1 MMPRPPWRE
10 FCTQTALRARVS
22 ARARSRQRGMALF
35 VSLVLLLVLTLLG
48 ISAVQT
54 TGLETRMARNDHDA
68 LLAFQ
73 AAESALREAETRL
86 ETLTSTAVFTAT
98 GNGGLWSMPQ
108 SNSAPRWQDDAIW
121 ENGSTIAALPAS
133 VAETGSR
140 EVETAA
146 PPRYIIE
153 HVATVER
160 TENAYQIDDPYAFV
174 ATGRV
179 QIFRVT
185 ALGIG
190 ATEHARV
197 MLQTTY
203 GRVMD

>member
-1 MMPRPPWRE
+1 MVRSPRPERG
-10 FCTQTALRARVS
+10 
-22 ARARSRQRGMALF
+22 RSDHRGLPQETGMALF

-86 ETLTSTAVFTAT
+86 DTLTSTVVFTAT

-108 SNSAPRWQDDAIW
+108 AGSAPRWQDDEVW
-121 ENGSTIAALPAS
+121 QDGSTIAALPAS
-133 VAETGSR
+133 VAEAGSR

-174 ATGRV
+174 ATDRV
-179 QIFRVT
+179 QVFRIT

>member
-1 MMPRPPWRE
+1 MTERTRWPSRPR
-10 FCTQTALRARVS
+10 Q
-22 ARARSRQRGMALF
+22 ARARGMALF
-35 VSLVLLLVLTLLG
+35 LSLVLLLVLTLLG

-54 TGLETRMARNDHDA
+54 TTLETRMARNDQDA

-73 AAESALREAETRL
+73 AAETALREAEARL
-86 ETLTSTAVFTAT
+86 ERLTSTAGFTAA
-98 GNGGLWSMPQ
+98 GNDGLWSMPTAG
-108 SNSAPRWQDDAIW
+108 SAPRWEDQAIW
-121 ENGSTIAALPAS
+121 DERSTLVTLPKG
-133 VAETGSR
+133 VAEEGSR
-140 EVETAA
+140 EVDPAA

-160 TENAYQIDDPYAFV
+160 TENAYQIDDPYSYV
-174 ATGRV
+174 ATDRV
-179 QIFRVT
+179 QVFRIT

>member
-1 MMPRPPWRE
+1 MCDVLCYPRTPQRVCAPP
-10 FCTQTALRARVS
+10 A
-22 ARARSRQRGMALF
+22 SRRYA
-35 VSLVLLLVLTLLG
+35 
-48 ISAVQT
+48 
-54 TGLETRMARNDHDA
+54 
-68 LLAFQ
+68 
-73 AAESALREAETRL
+73 
-86 ETLTSTAVFTAT
+86 
-98 GNGGLWSMPQ
+98 NGDRYEG
-108 SNSAPRWQDDAIW
+108 RWQDDEVW
-121 ENGSTIAALPAS
+121 QDGSTIAAL
-133 VAETGSR
+133 R
-140 EVETAA
+140 ETAA

-174 ATGRV
+174 ATDRV
-179 QIFRVT
+179 QVFLIT

>member
-1 MMPRPPWRE
+1 
-10 FCTQTALRARVS
+10 
-22 ARARSRQRGMALF
+22 MALF

-73 AAESALREAETRL
+73 AAESALREAEARL
-86 ETLTSTAVFTAT
+86 ETLTSTVVFTSS
-98 GNGGLWSMPQ
+98 GNGGLWSMPPAG
-108 SNSAPRWQDDAIW
+108 SAPRWQDDAIW
-121 ENGSTIAALPAS
+121 ESGSTVAALPES
-133 VAETGSR
+133 VAEPGTR
-140 EVETAA
+140 VIEPAA

-160 TENAYQIDDPYAFV
+160 TDNAYQIDDPYAFV
-174 ATGRV
+174 ATDRV
-179 QIFRVT
+179 QVFRIT
-185 ALGIG
+185 ALGLG